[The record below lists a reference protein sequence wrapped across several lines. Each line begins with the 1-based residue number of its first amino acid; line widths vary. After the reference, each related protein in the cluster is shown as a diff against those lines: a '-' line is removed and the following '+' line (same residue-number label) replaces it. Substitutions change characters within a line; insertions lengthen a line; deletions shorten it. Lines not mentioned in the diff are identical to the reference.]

1 MKIAASTLQAQAQH
15 SATRTHTQSERLELR
30 AGGTTVSSASTR
42 SSTQTSLGASA
53 QAQVQSQAQDTPP
66 AGVTVAASL
75 LAAARRAA
83 QQAPATA
90 TERSGRA
97 EDFENLTPHLTMVR
111 DLIARMTGVQAQS
124 VRLSVSSEPIAAA
137 AASAAN
143 TGANASFA
151 LRYEQH
157 EVLEETEST
166 QYATEGV
173 VRTADGQEIRFNLQL
188 SMQRS
193 YREESHL
200 LLRMGSDAQA
210 IDPLVIN
217 FDGTAAELQSVRFA
231 FDLNGDGQT
240 EQVPLLSGNRGYLA
254 LDRNGNQRIDSG
266 LELFGPATGN
276 GYAELARHDDDGN
289 GWIDENDAVFSQLKV
304 WVPEAEGPGR
314 LMSLKEA
321 GVGALSLAATQT
333 PFALRTSGNDPLGM
347 VRSTSAYLREDGS
360 AGTMQQ
366 IDLAV

>member
-30 AGGTTVSSASTR
+30 AGNTTLSSTNSR
-42 SSTQTSLGASA
+42 SSTQASLGAA
-53 QAQVQSQAQDTPP
+53 TLVQMRAQDTPP
-66 AGVTVAASL
+66 AGVTVAPSL
-75 LAAARRAA
+75 RAAAQRGA
-83 QQAPATA
+83 QQAPASA
-90 TERSGRA
+90 TERSA
-97 EDFENLTPHLTMVR
+97 EADDYENLTPHLSMVR

-124 VRLSVSSEPIAAA
+124 VRLSVSQASTAVSM
-137 AASAAN
+137 AASTDAN
-143 TGANASFA
+143 TRLA

-166 QYATEGV
+166 QYTTEGV
-173 VRTADGQEIRFNLQL
+173 VRTADGQEIRFSLQL

-210 IDPLVIN
+210 VDPLVIN

-240 EQVPLLSGNRGYLA
+240 EQVPLLSGHRGYLA
-254 LDRNGNQRIDSG
+254 LDRNSNQRIDSG

-289 GWIDENDAVFSQLKV
+289 GWIDESDAVFSQLKV
-304 WVPEAEGPGR
+304 WVPEAEGAGR

-347 VRSTSAYLREDGS
+347 VRSTSAYLREDGG

>member
-1 MKIAASTLQAQAQH
+1 MLAVVGDLVEDVVV
-15 SATRTHTQSERLELR
+15 HT
-30 AGGTTVSSASTR
+30 
-42 SSTQTSLGASA
+42 
-53 QAQVQSQAQDTPP
+53 P
-66 AGVTVAASL
+66 
-75 LAAARRAA
+75 
-83 QQAPATA
+83 
-90 TERSGRA
+90 
-97 EDFENLTPHLTMVR
+97 
-111 DLIARMTGVQAQS
+111 
-124 VRLSVSSEPIAAA
+124 EP
-137 AASAAN
+137 
-143 TGANASFA
+143 
-151 LRYEQH
+151 
-157 EVLEETEST
+157 
-166 QYATEGV
+166 
-173 VRTADGQEIRFNLQL
+173 
-188 SMQRS
+188 
-193 YREESHL
+193 
-200 LLRMGSDAQA
+200 LRMGSDAQA

-254 LDRNGNQRIDSG
+254 LDRNSNQRIDSG

-304 WVPEAEGPGR
+304 WVPEAEGAGR

-347 VRSTSAYLREDGS
+347 VRSTSAYLREDGG

>member
-30 AGGTTVSSASTR
+30 VGNTTLSSTSSR
-42 SSTQTSLGASA
+42 SSTQASLGAA
-53 QAQVQSQAQDTPP
+53 TLVQMRAQDTPP
-66 AGVTVAASL
+66 AGVTVAPSL
-75 LAAARRAA
+75 RAAAQRGA
-83 QQAPATA
+83 QQAPASA
-90 TERSGRA
+90 TERSAGA
-97 EDFENLTPHLTMVR
+97 DDYENLTPHLSMVR

-124 VRLSVSSEPIAAA
+124 VRLSVSQTSGAV
-137 AASAAN
+137 SMAAN
-143 TGANASFA
+143 TDANTRLA

-166 QYATEGV
+166 QYTTEGV
-173 VRTADGQEIRFNLQL
+173 VRTADGQEIRFSLQL

-254 LDRNGNQRIDSG
+254 LDRNSNQRIDSG

-276 GYAELARHDDDGN
+276 GYTELARHDDDGN

-304 WVPEAEGPGR
+304 WVPEAEGAGR

-347 VRSTSAYLREDGS
+347 VRSTSAYLREDGG